1 MKTQRILAMTFL
13 LLAASAAFGQTARAT
28 NTDAN
33 RSWQSFWR
41 QMTTAVN
48 KKDQVALRKMM
59 PNNFDDGGGGLTGN
73 EWLKFIDEN
82 ERKGSWRD
90 LQKSF
95 TKGTVVNRNWPSKGI
110 PTRVTRD
117 NAYFFEFRKD
127 KRWYFAGVVG
137 D

>member
-1 MKTQRILAMTFL
+1 MKTHRMLAMVFL
-13 LLAASAAFGQTARAT
+13 LLAASAAFGQTSRAT
-28 NTDAN
+28 NAEAN
-33 RSWQSFWR
+33 RSWPSFWR
-41 QMTTAVN
+41 QITAAIN
-48 KKDQVALRKMM
+48 KKDSVALRKMM
-59 PNNFDDGGGGLTGN
+59 PNNFNDGGGGGTAN

-82 ERKGSWRD
+82 ERNGSWRD

-95 TKGTVVNRNWPSKGI
+95 AQGTVVNRIWPSKGV

-117 NAYFFEFRKD
+117 KGYYFEFRKD

>member
-1 MKTQRILAMTFL
+1 MKTQRILAIVFL
-13 LLAASAAFGQTARAT
+13 LLAASATFAQTSRAT
-28 NTDAN
+28 NDVAN

-41 QMTTAVN
+41 QVTAAVN
-48 KKDQVALRKMM
+48 KKDHVALRKMM
-59 PNNFDDGGGGLTGN
+59 PKNFDDGGGGLTAS

-95 TKGTVVNRNWPSKGI
+95 AKGTATNRNWPSKGI
-110 PTRVTRD
+110 PTRVTKD
-117 NAYFFEFRKD
+117 NRYFFEFRKD